1 MKAKRRAAL
10 SPGCKQPS
18 NVQLDAID
26 FSGTLVACRSFRTR
40 HQGYEDCPR
49 PRMTESEKDL

>member
-10 SPGCKQPS
+10 SPGCKHPS

-26 FSGTLVACRSFRTR
+26 FSGTLVPCRSFRIR
-40 HQGYEDCPR
+40 HQGTKNARARE
-49 PRMTESEKDL
+49 